1 MERRVIVTE
10 ADVDAV
16 VRAVEAR
23 VERYAPGFAGT
34 ACGANAARAALLHHR
49 LGRPALRR
57 RLSRRG
63 SPTP

>member
-34 ACGANAARAALLHHR
+34 ACGANADRGGAAPP
-49 LGRPALRR
+49 PAWDA
-57 RLSRRG
+57 G
-63 SPTP
+63 PAPAPQPPG